1 MKIYIF
7 TTFFLAV
14 DHIEKSARSV
24 YNAASDC
31 CHDNFFYRRN
41 ERETY
46 TLIS

>member
-31 CHDNFFYRRN
+31 CHDDFFTAETN
-41 ERETY
+41 EKH
-46 TLIS
+46 IP